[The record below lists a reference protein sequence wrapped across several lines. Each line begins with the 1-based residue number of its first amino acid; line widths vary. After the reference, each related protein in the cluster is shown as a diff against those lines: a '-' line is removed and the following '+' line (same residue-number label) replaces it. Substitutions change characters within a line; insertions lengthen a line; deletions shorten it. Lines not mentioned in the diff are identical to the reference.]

1 MQKDINIHGSRLAKQ
16 SMIGVFCMN
25 NKALSTYK
33 IKKIMHCF
41 AEDIPASKAAQILG
55 VNRNSVNKYFNLF
68 RFVILQ
74 NGGMGKVKESGKFE
88 LDESYFG
95 AKRVRGK
102 RGRGAAG
109 KTPVFGL
116 LKRNGDVY
124 VEIVENCSKAQLMPI
139 IQGHILE
146 DSAIHTDDWKAYD
159 GLVLNGYDHYRVY
172 HSHDEFARGKCHV
185 NGVEAFWSFSKR
197 RLAKFNGLA
206 DNKLYLHLKECEFRY
221 NNRGKNLFQI
231 LWKLSRKHNI
241 C

>member
-1 MQKDINIHGSRLAKQ
+1 
-16 SMIGVFCMN
+16 
-25 NKALSTYK
+25 
-33 IKKIMHCF
+33 MHCF
-41 AEDIPASKAAQILG
+41 AEDIPASKTAKILG
-55 VNRNSVNKYFNLF
+55 INRNSINKYFNLF
-68 RFVILQ
+68 RFAILQ
-74 NGGMGKVKESGKFE
+74 NAASGNVKKSGEFE

-116 LKRNGDVY
+116 LKRNGEVH

-146 DSAIHTDDWKAYD
+146 GSTVHTDGWKAYD

-172 HSHDEFARGKCHV
+172 HSHNEFARGKCHV

-221 NNRGKNLFQI
+221 NNKGEDLFQI
-231 LWKLSRKHNI
+231 LWKLTKKHNI